1 MDTSEYL
8 PYRSTEARD
17 AFFALYDAEA
27 ARKWPVASEERVA
40 ATSYGKTFV
49 RITGPAGAQPLV
61 LLPGASAT
69 SLMWARN
76 IQALSAVHRTVA
88 VDQMGDI
95 GRSLCVKPIRDAN
108 DTVAW
113 LDELF
118 DALEL
123 GNDINLMGVSY
134 GGWRAFQYAMRYPGR
149 INNVV
154 MIAPGGVVLRFS
166 VAFLCHLSLALL
178 GSRRLFRYVF
188 HWLFADQMR
197 KDPAYVDE
205 IVDWLL
211 MSGRYLQPSR
221 PPLPNVCTDEELGAM
236 RVRMLFLVG
245 EHEKIYSA
253 RKALRRLRRVA
264 PQIVAEIVP
273 GAGHDISFVQA
284 DVVNRRVL
292 KFLAEFGDRKGLA
305 A

>member
-8 PYRSTEARD
+8 PYRSPEARD
-17 AFFALYDAEA
+17 AFFVLYDAEA
-27 ARKWPVASEERVA
+27 ATKWPVASEERTA
-40 ATSYGKTFV
+40 STSYGKTFV

-61 LLPGASAT
+61 LLPGASGT
-69 SLMWARN
+69 SLMWAPN
-76 IQALSAVHRTVA
+76 IHALSAVYRTVA

-95 GRSLCVKPIRDAN
+95 GWSLCTKPIRNVN
-108 DTVAW
+108 DTVTW

-123 GNDINLMGVSY
+123 GNGINLMGVSY
-134 GGWRAFQYAMRYPGR
+134 GGWRAFQYAMRHPER
-149 INNVV
+149 TRNVV

-166 VAFLCHLSLALL
+166 AAFLGRLSLAML
-178 GSRRLFRYVF
+178 GSRRLFRSVF

-211 MSGRYLQPSR
+211 MSGRYLQPQR
-221 PPLPNVCTDEELGAM
+221 PPLPTVCTDEELGAM
-236 RVRMLFLVG
+236 SVKTLFLVG

-253 RKALRRLRRVA
+253 EKAVRRLRRIA

-284 DVVNRRVL
+284 EVVNRRVL
-292 KFLAEFGDRKGLA
+292 DFLAGFGDRKGLA